1 MNAPLVGKDN
11 QTAGLPIR
19 KIASLPIGFLVSGL
33 LHLAI
38 VSALI
43 LSFVEPA
50 DDPDGDAPISL
61 TLAMFETL
69 SEGSAPITPQA
80 EPPIPQEEK
89 TEKSKKDS
97 EPVPK
102 PEPKK
107 TISKKT
113 EREFEPRPA
122 PSKVPKPVK
131 TTARKVT
138 ESQPATHPEPAPTIS
153 PAPVKPIRSAIA
165 AREEKNY
172 LAMLRARIERKKYY
186 PRASQRRG
194 EEGKVIV
201 RFVIRRNGEFTDLAV
216 VRSSGIRRLDDAAL
230 KTLRRITPFEPIPAA
245 LGRGQ
250 WKLSIPLSYNLQD

>member
-1 MNAPLVGKDN
+1 
-11 QTAGLPIR
+11 
-19 KIASLPIGFLVSGL
+19 
-33 LHLAI
+33 
-38 VSALI
+38 
-43 LSFVEPA
+43 
-50 DDPDGDAPISL
+50 
-61 TLAMFETL
+61 MFETL
-69 SEGSAPITPQA
+69 SEEPAPITSQA

-97 EPVPK
+97 GPVPK

-107 TISKKT
+107 AIPKKT
-113 EREFEPRPA
+113 ERKFEPSLA

-131 TTARKVT
+131 TAARKVT
-138 ESQPATHPEPAPTIS
+138 ESQPATPTHPEPAPTIS
-153 PAPVKPIRSAIA
+153 SVPDKPIRSAIA
-165 AREEKNY
+165 VREEKNY

-245 LGRGQ
+245 LGRKQ
-250 WKLSIPLSYNLQD
+250 